1 MKINIL
7 WFISSWLLFSCTSDP
22 PMGFKQLDEFEL
34 KREVDQVEIVL
45 ERYVIASEKKDLG
58 LVQNVWAP
66 DSNIIVFGTDGTER
80 LTGWS
85 QIQEAFRSQFEQV
98 EQPYLSVRDQV
109 ISINPT
115 GTTAWFSEVIS
126 YSFIR
131 RNKSYN
137 LEGVRFTGVLEKR
150 DSTWYIVQSHLSL
163 PASSE

>member
-1 MKINIL
+1 MKVNIL
-7 WFISSWLLFSCTSDP
+7 WFISCWLLLSCNPDP
-22 PMGFKQLDEFEL
+22 PVGFKSLDEVEL
-34 KREVDQVEIVL
+34 KREVDKVEIVL
-45 ERYVIASEKKDLG
+45 ERYVIASEKQDLD
-58 LVQNVWAP
+58 LVQKVWAP
-66 DSNIIVFGTDGTER
+66 DSDIVVFGTEGTER

-85 QIQEAFRSQFEQV
+85 QIQEAFRNQFEQL

-109 ISINPT
+109 ININAT

-131 RNKSYN
+131 GNKSYN